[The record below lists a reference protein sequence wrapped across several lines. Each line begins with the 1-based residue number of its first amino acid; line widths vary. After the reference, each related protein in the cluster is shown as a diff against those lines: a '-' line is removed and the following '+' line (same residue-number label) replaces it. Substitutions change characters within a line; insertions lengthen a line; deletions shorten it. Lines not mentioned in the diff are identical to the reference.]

1 MKSISTPSS
10 LCAVFYFPTSCLFLI
25 YLPKRGGVLIFVC
38 FEEFPTFWI
47 GWLYSLYHLIHYSIT
62 YVTTICSL
70 ELET

>member
-25 YLPKRGGVLIFVC
+25 YLPKRGGVLVFVVLKNFQHSGLDGC
-38 FEEFPTFWI
+38 I
-47 GWLYSLYHLIHYSIT
+47 LLYHLIHYSIT